1 MSLQGENVQTN
12 VVGVTSENTFYASF
26 IFFLSVLMSLLTLTP
41 ALKVLKRCKPE
52 RDRLVLS
59 LWLAA
64 QINSWLQFSV
74 YTASYLIS
82 IYSYNLYLADAP
94 QAVRY
99 LLIPYVTVGNYFL
112 IAMASIFLLE
122 FPFVGWYFA
131 KKVQKQTTNSRNT
144 CKFQLTRL
152 AHSFGLTGVVF
163 FMQLI
168 GGFSVFLVLIF
179 LASPLFAILSLTFK
193 ANATLF
199 LILFTAFL
207 MHPCQCMAQNA
218 RRKCFHGCRV
228 LLFSLLGSAGA
239 LGFCGL
245 IFTIAIDNLT
255 APLNASQITT
265 SILSSCVLAVIAYI
279 ARATLPRQLWQPNTA
294 VRENINEERPLLQL
308 DDVND

>member
-1 MSLQGENVQTN
+1 MSLQGENVQTWM
-12 VVGVTSENTFYASF
+12 VGVTSENTIYASVV
-26 IFFLSVLMSLLTLTP
+26 FFLSVLMSLLTLTP

-59 LWLAA
+59 LWLAT

-112 IAMASIFLLE
+112 ITMASIFLLE

-131 KKVQKQTTNSRNT
+131 KEVQKRTTNSRNT
-144 CKFQLTRL
+144 CKFHLKRL
-152 AHSFGLTGVVF
+152 AHSFGLIGIVF
-163 FMQLI
+163 FMQIL
-168 GGFSVFLVLIF
+168 GGFSVFLVLFF
-179 LASPLFAILSLTFK
+179 LASPLFAILSLTSK

-207 MHPCQCMAQNA
+207 IYPCQCMARNA
-218 RRKCFHGCRV
+218 RRKCFQGCRV

-245 IFTIAIDNLT
+245 LFTIAIDNLT
-255 APLNASQITT
+255 APLNASHITT
-265 SILSSCVLAVIAYI
+265 SILSSIVLAVIAYI
-279 ARATLPRQLWQPNTA
+279 AKATLPHQLWQPNTA
-294 VRENINEERPLLQL
+294 VRENINEEKPLLQL
-308 DDVND
+308 DDVK